1 MDALNIPL
9 IFLTALVSSLFGTL
23 VGGSSLVTIPV
34 LIFMGLPPHA
44 AIGTDR
50 LGVSGVGIAGLYS
63 FHKKGLVNY
72 KIAWVVGVPCLMGS
86 FLGANLALQI
96 SPALMKTLI
105 AVMTAALLV
114 VVAVKPNIGV
124 EGAAAPLTRRD
135 YVKGFFFSLLVGTYG
150 GFYGAGAA
158 TFLAYIM
165 VLVFRQTFLEG
176 AATLKIGA
184 ISLAATSGLTYA
196 FHGAVHLPLAVA
208 MFAGSCIGSYVGA
221 HYSDRI
227 GNAWIKRLF
236 IGIVSIMVIKLILP

>member
-1 MDALNIPL
+1 MDVLNIPI

-72 KIAWVVGVPCLMGS
+72 KIAWVVGIPCLVGS
-86 FLGANLALQI
+86 FLGANLSLQI

-105 AVMTAALLV
+105 AVMTATLLL

-124 EGAAAPLTRRD
+124 EKTGAPLTKGD
-135 YVKGFFFSLLVGTYG
+135 YAKGLFFSLLIGFYG

-158 TFLAYIM
+158 TFLGYLM

-184 ISLAATSGLTYA
+184 IALSATSGLTYA
-196 FHGAVHLPLAVA
+196 FHGAAHLPLAAA
-208 MFAGSCIGSYVGA
+208 MFAGSCIGSYAGA

-227 GNAWIKRLF
+227 GNVWIKRLF
-236 IGIVSIMVIKLILP
+236 IGIVSIMVIKLLIP